1 MDEMRGGVREV
12 LCKRALYRIGLR
24 IYTFQY
30 RLRKEVA
37 MNRAKLFK
45 NGKSQAVRLPKEFQF
60 HGSEVYV
67 KKIGRNVLLIPK
79 EDPWESLI
87 NSLDTFSDDFMAERD
102 QPNVEERESL

>member
-1 MDEMRGGVREV
+1 
-12 LCKRALYRIGLR
+12 
-24 IYTFQY
+24 
-30 RLRKEVA
+30 

-79 EDPWESLI
+79 DDPWDSLM
-87 NSLDTFSDDFMAERD
+87 NSLDKFTPDFMSERD
-102 QPNVEERESL
+102 QPNLEKREPL